1 MADEVG
7 EGIENAL
14 NLVVMTTE
22 RSGNMKKELKQT
34 IFETVSTLRK
44 LYVKL
49 KTNCY
54 VKTSKIRGLETEL
67 TKTKTELQRFSDKT
81 VKVHEAP
88 SVFLSQEPA
97 GPRVHVAPS
106 VDQIQEAAGLR
117 GHGAPSVIQTQEP
130 AGQRVRKGAPPGER
144 ERKLFRG
151 FD

>member
-1 MADEVG
+1 MGEV
-7 EGIENAL
+7 IENAL
-14 NLVVMTTE
+14 HLVVITTE
-22 RSGNMKKELKQT
+22 RSRDMKKELKQT

-49 KTNCY
+49 KTNCD
-54 VKTSKIRGLETEL
+54 VKISKIRELEAEVG
-67 TKTKTELQRFSDKT
+67 KTKTELQRFSEKT
-81 VKVHEAP
+81 VKVHGVP
-88 SVFLSQEPA
+88 SVFLSQEPP
-97 GPRVHVAPS
+97 GSRVHVSPS
-106 VDQIQEAAGLR
+106 VDQIQEPAALR